1 MLLRDFR
8 RLFWQPPRAHGDVIE
23 DRTVSFLELF
33 YDLVYVV
40 TIAFAAA
47 TLARDIGWRSVGEFV
62 VVFGLIWLAWFNGT
76 VSYDLHG
83 REDIRT
89 RVFTFAQMLLVVLL
103 AVFVG
108 DAAGD
113 SGRSFALV
121 YSAFVA
127 LLTWHWY
134 VVRRQ
139 DDVLFTHMTRRYL
152 TLMVTAVVVM
162 AASALLSSDARLMVW
177 SALLLTWL
185 TTLVVLGRGAERLT
199 DRSIIVSKSTVERY
213 GLFVII
219 VLGEVVFGVAEGLR
233 EAERDLTIMAT
244 GLIGLVIGFG
254 VWWNYFDL
262 TGRRLPREDPTGSPF
277 WMVGHFPLT
286 LSIAAAGAAMVSV
299 IEHAGE
305 AEAPAATAW
314 LLTSSTA
321 IGFVSLALI
330 IWTLRDYDQIPRVY
344 HPTALAI
351 LVGAGL
357 AAALGA
363 LRLAPPAL
371 VISLAAIQLAV
382 WIFAI
387 WRRLVAHE
395 VRPFPTTDGR

>member
-23 DRTVSFLELF
+23 DRTASFLELF

-47 TLARDIGWRSVGEFV
+47 TLAGDIGWRSVGEFV

-89 RVFTFAQMLLVVLL
+89 RLFTFAQMLLIVLL

-113 SGRSFALV
+113 SGRGFALV

-134 VVRRQ
+134 LVRRQ
-139 DDVLFTHMTRRYL
+139 DDALFMHMTRRYL

-162 AASALLSSDARLMVW
+162 AGSAFLPSDARLIVW
-177 SALLLTWL
+177 SVLLFIWL
-185 TTLVVLGRGAERLT
+185 ATLVLLGRSAEMLT

-219 VLGEVVFGVAEGLR
+219 VLGEMVFGGCEGSLAGNSSDDGLICG
-233 EAERDLTIMAT
+233 AER
-244 GLIGLVIGFG
+244 
-254 VWWNYFDL
+254 NN
-262 TGRRLPREDPTGSPF
+262 E
-277 WMVGHFPLT
+277 
-286 LSIAAAGAAMVSV
+286 
-299 IEHAGE
+299 
-305 AEAPAATAW
+305 
-314 LLTSSTA
+314 
-321 IGFVSLALI
+321 
-330 IWTLRDYDQIPRVY
+330 RV
-344 HPTALAI
+344 
-351 LVGAGL
+351 
-357 AAALGA
+357 ALGKH
-363 LRLAPPAL
+363 LGPAVFL
-371 VISLAAIQLAV
+371 P
-382 WIFAI
+382 F
-387 WRRLVAHE
+387 
-395 VRPFPTTDGR
+395 RP